1 MKLAEFL
8 KTMHEL
14 MDGARRETL
23 GSGDRIVFVSDLHLG
38 DRSGS
43 DDFRRNEDLVLGALS
58 SHYRER
64 NYRLVLNGDI
74 EELHKFRLSAVRSAY
89 SHLFD
94 LFRDF
99 AAGPGL
105 VKIVGNHNLPLLL
118 LPEDEFPRDHALRLD
133 WNANTILA
141 FHGHQ
146 SHKLFTKYNYISNF
160 IVRYLANPL
169 HLHNVD
175 IPMTSARRF
184 RAEKRIYRA
193 SKQLGIV
200 SIAGHTHR
208 PLFESYSKY
217 DTLRWNIETMLRRYT
232 LADETGKSELSQ
244 LISIYADEFR
254 RLGKRDRT
262 RKVSRSL
269 YEREELLYPCMFN
282 SGCLTGRG
290 GFTAIEI
297 ADGTIALVYW
307 ARDGA
312 ARNYVE
318 KEAQLKERASG
329 TPWIKY
335 TIASDSLDYVFA
347 RIQLLG

>member
-1 MKLAEFL
+1 
-8 KTMHEL
+8 
-14 MDGARRETL
+14 
-23 GSGDRIVFVSDLHLG
+23 
-38 DRSGS
+38 
-43 DDFRRNEDLVLGALS
+43 
-58 SHYRER
+58 
-64 NYRLVLNGDI
+64 
-74 EELHKFRLSAVRSAY
+74 
-89 SHLFD
+89 
-94 LFRDF
+94 
-99 AAGPGL
+99 
-105 VKIVGNHNLPLLL
+105 
-118 LPEDEFPRDHALRLD
+118 
-133 WNANTILA
+133 
-141 FHGHQ
+141 
-146 SHKLFTKYNYISNF
+146 
-160 IVRYLANPL
+160 
-169 HLHNVD
+169 
-175 IPMTSARRF
+175 
-184 RAEKRIYRA
+184 
-193 SKQLGIV
+193 
-200 SIAGHTHR
+200 
-208 PLFESYSKY
+208 
-217 DTLRWNIETMLRRYT
+217 MLRRYT

-269 YEREELLYPCMFN
+269 YEREALLYPCMFN

-297 ADGTIALVYW
+297 VDGTIALVYW